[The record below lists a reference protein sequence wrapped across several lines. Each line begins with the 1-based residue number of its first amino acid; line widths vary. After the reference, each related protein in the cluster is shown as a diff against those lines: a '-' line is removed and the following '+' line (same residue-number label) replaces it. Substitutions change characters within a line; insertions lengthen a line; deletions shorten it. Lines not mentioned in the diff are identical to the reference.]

1 MYLVA
6 LVPVAVGGAAAIAA
20 AAGTAAPAPL
30 PWPLLASAGRTLS
43 LAAAGAAATVAWLNL
58 SNDAWDAG
66 TGVDAAKPESVVNLL
81 GGRVVPVHLAS
92 AAAAV
97 AGAAWLSGA
106 LRAAGCGSVA
116 WWGWGGGG
124 GAAAAASAGDPR
136 PAALLAAA
144 IAAGYMYQGPPFR
157 LSYAGLGEPLCF
169 AAFGPAATTAFFLV
183 GAGALGVGGGGAPHQ
198 AGPLTTPAAAAAAA
212 LVGLSTTAV
221 LFCSHFH
228 QVAGDRAAG
237 KRSPLVRLGGDT
249 AAGAAWLGRGV
260 GGAYALL
267 AVAALAGWLP
277 MPASLTAL
285 ALSWAPA
292 RTLLAR
298 AAADHG
304 TPPRARTLKLAALGW
319 HGGLGAGLCLGL
331 AGPAV
336 LASARAAGLV

>member
-1 MYLVA
+1 VSARAAVA
-6 LVPVAVGGAAAIAA
+6 PTTPPPSSLLPSLAPNARPPRGRQARHLAHNHPPKFHERVPNRRRRIRDRERHPAVARSRERGLDREPDHVRDAKLGLN
-20 AAGTAAPAPL
+20 AG
-30 PWPLLASAGRTLS
+30 ASASAKRAVQG
-43 LAAAGAAATVAWLNL
+43 AVVAGERRHVLGDG
-58 SNDAWDAG
+58 DARHRNARKHAHALGDVHVG
-66 TGVDAAKPESVVNLL
+66 QLL
-81 GGRVVPVHLAS
+81 GGGDHDGGGELDGLREGGRVSPA
-92 AAAAV
+92 
-97 AGAAWLSGA
+97 
-106 LRAAGCGSVA
+106 RARARA
-116 WWGWGGGG
+116 GGGG
-124 GAAAAASAGDPR
+124 R
-136 PAALLAAA
+136 P
-144 IAAGYMYQGPPFR
+144 PP
-157 LSYAGLGEPLCF
+157 A
-169 AAFGPAATTAFFLV
+169 PA
-183 GAGALGVGGGGAPHQ
+183 GGGRAPPPPAPHQ